1 MSGGQRLPRLL
12 SVRAVADQ
20 TTLPLSSVYD
30 AVYRGDLPV
39 VRIGRSVRIDERDVV
54 EFIAARKEPRQR
66 EPATASRFSASVA
79 AMPETRARR
88 GRGPHRRLP
97 SQGR

>member
-1 MSGGQRLPRLL
+1 MSSGPRLPRLL

-20 TTLPLSSVYD
+20 TTLPLSTVYD

-66 EPATASRFSASVA
+66 ELATASRTSIA
-79 AMPETRARR
+79 PIPDTRSRR
-88 GRGPHRRLP
+88 GRRVHRRLP
-97 SQGR
+97 S